1 MMQTLNGETVTL
13 LSMPKSTVY
22 MHIYKFSQKIRH
34 DKKHIALLWSKHAFV
49 YLLAVSITTVPLC
62 IMIIVGAAQS

>member
-1 MMQTLNGETVTL
+1 MYMYNVININV
-13 LSMPKSTVY
+13 LSGANLCGSKS
-22 MHIYKFSQKIRH
+22 KKIRH

-62 IMIIVGAAQS
+62 IMIIVGCCTKLVL